1 MPGGPAEAEPMTQR
15 QRDDQAKKRYF
26 KDISGYPVLTRDEE
40 ADLARRAREGDED
53 ARRKLIVSNLKL
65 VITIAKS
72 YASYGVPFLDLI
84 EEGNLGLIRAVSR
97 FDPDKGFRFSTYSSW
112 WIRQAIVRAISN
124 YSRTIRIPIH
134 IFQLMTRYVAL
145 DNANEDLTPAEMAR
159 RLGVSQRKFNMIEKL
174 VRDIRALDLASS
186 MDTFTQLAGDTEY
199 DDSSDPEKIVL
210 SQIEH
215 EELASLLDR
224 LSEREQLIIR
234 IRYGFEDGEPR
245 TLAETGELMQV
256 SRERVR
262 QLEMRALRKLKYLLE
277 TDRRDRDSGGSNGC
291 DRS

>member
-1 MPGGPAEAEPMTQR
+1 MTRKYQDNDIQR
-15 QRDDQAKKRYF
+15 QYF
-26 KDISGYPVLTRDEE
+26 EDISRYPVLTMEE
-40 ADLARRAREGDED
+40 EQSLSRRAREGDEA
-53 ARRKLIVSNLKL
+53 ARKKLIVSNLKL

-84 EEGNLGLIRAVSR
+84 EEGNLGLIKAVSR

-134 IFQLMTRYVAL
+134 VFQLMTKYVGIESKMKTHSSDEKAAAL
-145 DNANEDLTPAEMAR
+145 
-159 RLGVSQRKFNMIEKL
+159 GISRKRFRMLEKL
-174 VRDIRALDLASS
+174 VRNIRELDLSS
-186 MDTFTQLAGDTEY
+186 SIDTYSELATNLEAVDPAG
-199 DDSSDPEKIVL
+199 PEKIVL

-224 LSEREQLIIR
+224 LSEREKLIIR
-234 IRYGFEDGEPR
+234 VRYGFEDGVPR
-245 TLAETGELMQV
+245 TLAETGKLIHV

-262 QLEMRALRKLKYLLE
+262 QLEMRALRKLKFLVE
-277 TDRRDRDSGGSNGC
+277 PEKEKEK
-291 DRS
+291 

>member
-1 MPGGPAEAEPMTQR
+1 MTR
-15 QRDDQAKKRYF
+15 QEHEDQSRRMYFRDVSRYA
-26 KDISGYPVLTRDEE
+26 VLTREEE
-40 ADLARRAREGDED
+40 ADLARRARSGDEE
-53 ARRKLIVSNLKL
+53 ARRILILSNLKL

-72 YASYGVPFLDLI
+72 YVSYGVPFLDLV

-112 WIRQAIVRAISN
+112 WIRQAVVRAISN

-134 IFQLMTRYVAL
+134 VFQLMSRYIAL
-145 DNANEDLTPAEMAR
+145 DNSTEEIGVEEMAH
-159 RLGVSQRKFNMIEKL
+159 RLGISQRKFRTLEKL

-186 MDTFTQLAGDTEY
+186 KDSFSQLAGDTET
-199 DDSSDPEKIVL
+199 DDTADPERIVL

-234 IRYGFEDGEPR
+234 VRYGFEDGEPR
-245 TLAETGELMQV
+245 TLAETGKLMHV

-262 QLEMRALRKLKYLLE
+262 QLEMRALRKLKHLLE
-277 TDRRDRDSGGSNGC
+277 TDRKNRATGGAAESDDR
-291 DRS
+291 